1 MSGPKSKPKTSA
13 KKKAATAPKRDN
25 FLGTTTQKLR
35 DSAGNVCSF
44 PGCYVHTHGAKSNGE
59 GAVGIGVACHI
70 KAAAPG
76 GPRYDE
82 HQSPEDRKHFDNG
95 IWMCQTHSKLI
106 DADESPYSVTTLLQ
120 WKRDAEARSNS
131 LLNQKSFTEKEV
143 KAAADKGSADLLHRF
158 INRANDPLQTPVAEI
173 MKGYESNLA
182 DLDPRFT
189 VQLNKTGNSYT
200 HVIRAVD
207 EDVVVNLVIE
217 DLDKID
223 GYLAAEKAFL
233 EEGRELTIP
242 GAHFKV
248 VGSKLFEAIH
258 QSTHG
263 VEQAVLTMSAPKKEA
278 RTTLYVRTP
287 EGHETVLD
295 TFPCYYSSGSVRTV
309 FEGSAFDDFF
319 KLKAYCSHDGSNS
332 NFNLSFSLG
341 SWVGKNILE
350 LPRFHKLIKA
360 AQQLDIGRL
369 VVEIEI
375 GQGEASFNSRTSSD
389 ADGFH
394 AQVQFLINYIGY
406 VRALAEKCAEPLVI
420 TNIEIDKE
428 TYATLKYYS
437 RLVKAPVVSDQQ
449 PHKICTGTFNYHE
462 GYSFA
467 GIENDDAGEVIR
479 ISDDDG
485 WKFEVFG
492 QVIQAPRI
500 VKMYT
505 KVEYV
510 FYSELEGDKNSKVEV
525 HATDATVLTTY
536 LDERDIWSVCREL
549 DVTPDSLEQQE
560 PQS

>member
-44 PGCYVHTHGAKSNGE
+44 PGCYVHTHGAKSNGK
-59 GAVGIGVACHI
+59 GTVGIGVACHI

-82 HQSPEDRKHFDNG
+82 HQSPEERKHFDNG

-143 KAAADKGSADLLHRF
+143 KAAADKGSTDLLHRF
-158 INRANDPLQTPVAEI
+158 INRADDPLQTPVAEI
-173 MKGYESNLA
+173 IKGYESNLA

-189 VQLNKTGNSYT
+189 VQLNKTGDTYT
-200 HVIRAVD
+200 HVIRAID

-248 VGSKLFEAIH
+248 IGSKLFEAIH
-258 QSTHG
+258 QSIYG

-319 KLKAYCSHDGSNS
+319 KLKAYCSHDGSDS
-332 NFNLSFSLG
+332 NFNLSFSLEP
-341 SWVGKNILE
+341 WIGKNVLE
-350 LPRFHKLIKA
+350 VPRFHKLIKA

-389 ADGFH
+389 AEGFH
-394 AQVQFLINYIGY
+394 AQVKFLINYIGY
-406 VRALAEKCAEPLVI
+406 VRTLAEKCAEPLVI

-437 RLVKAPVVSDQQ
+437 RLVKAPVVSHQQ
-449 PHKICTGTFNYHE
+449 PHKICTGGFNYHE
-462 GYSFA
+462 GCSFA
-467 GIENDDAGEVIR
+467 SIENDGSGEVIR
-479 ISDDDG
+479 ISDDEG

-492 QVIQAPRI
+492 QVMQAPRI
-500 VKMYT
+500 VRMYT

-510 FYSELEGDKNSKVEV
+510 FYSELEGDRNSKVVV

-536 LDERDIWSVCREL
+536 LDERDIWSVCREV
-549 DVTPDSLEQQE
+549 DVTPASLEQQE

>member
-13 KKKAATAPKRDN
+13 KKKAKAAPKRDN
-25 FLGTTTQKLR
+25 FLGTTSQKLR

-59 GAVGIGVACHI
+59 GTVGIGVACHI

-82 HQSPEDRKHFDNG
+82 HQSPEERKHFDNG

-158 INRANDPLQTPVAEI
+158 INRADDPLQTPVAEI
-173 MKGYESNLA
+173 LKGYESNLA

-189 VQLNKTGNSYT
+189 VQLNKTGNTYT

-258 QSTHG
+258 QSIHG

-295 TFPCYYSSGSVRTV
+295 TFPCYYNSGSVRTV

-319 KLKAYCSHDGSNS
+319 KVKAYCSHDGSNS
-332 NFNLSFSLG
+332 NFNMSFNLE

-360 AQQLDIGRL
+360 AQQLDSGRL

-375 GQGEASFNSRTSSD
+375 GEGEASFNSGTSSD
-389 ADGFH
+389 AEDFH
-394 AQVQFLINYIGY
+394 TQIQFLITYIDFA
-406 VRALAEKCAEPLVI
+406 RKIAEKCAEPLIIASTAVDR
-420 TNIEIDKE
+420 EA
-428 TYATLKYYS
+428 YATLRHYS
-437 RLVKAPVVSDQQ
+437 RLVKAPVIREQQ
-449 PHKICTGTFNYHE
+449 PHRICMGGFSYHE

-467 GIENDDAGEVIR
+467 RIESDGAGKVIR
-479 ISDDDG
+479 ISDDEG

-500 VKMYT
+500 VRMYT
-505 KVEYV
+505 NVEYV
-510 FYSELEGDKNSKVEV
+510 FYSELEGGRNSKVEV
-525 HATDATVLTTY
+525 YATDATVLTTY
-536 LDERDIWSVCREL
+536 LDERDIWSVCREM
-549 DVTPDSLEQQE
+549 DVTPPCLEQQE